1 MGMIDPFDLKMSLL
15 LDDLLDEAE
24 ASELRAEIRNNPA
37 SEDAFERMRVVD
49 TMLRSA
55 RHTPAPIDFAA
66 AVMDRIDAY
75 ETQRQWT
82 PWLIAVLA
90 ISSVLA
96 AVSVLGPVLFVGF
109 GWYEGLLALPAVA
122 ETLAVVTGAIDAVS
136 WALTWVVSRLINR
149 IVVLPQ
155 DPASLAVVITALTVA
170 ATYIGVREGQRTLA
184 LTTN

>member
-15 LDDLLDEAE
+15 LDDLLEDAE
-24 ASELRAEIRNNPA
+24 ANELRAEIRKNPA
-37 SEDAFERMRVVD
+37 SENAFERMQVVD
-49 TMLRSA
+49 AMLRSA
-55 RHTPAPIDFAA
+55 REAPAPVNFTA

-75 ETQRQWT
+75 ETQRRWT

-90 ISSVLA
+90 VSSVLA
-96 AVSVLGPVLFVGF
+96 AVSVLGPILFVGF
-109 GWYEGLLALPAVA
+109 GWYESLLALPAVA
-122 ETLAVVTGAIDAVS
+122 EMLAFVTGAIDAVS
-136 WALTWVVSRLINR
+136 WALTWVVSRLINW

-184 LTTN
+184 LSPN